1 MRLRCVVLGC
11 RRLIPL
17 SRFFRNGSLCAK
29 HERELAEALR
39 RVVQDELERRRPSS
53 ESYDA

>member
-17 SRFFRNGSLCAK
+17 SSFFRHGSLCAK
-29 HERELAEALR
+29 HELELAEALR
-39 RVVQDELERRRPSS
+39 RVVSEERERRRAELER
-53 ESYDA
+53 